1 MAGTTHNRCK
11 HGAGKQPYTCRISRN
26 KYTYYIRNGKIKLPY
41 DVLKMM
47 FCILKDHLLRSKREP
62 FGA

>member
-1 MAGTTHNRCK
+1 MAGTTRRRCK
-11 HGAGKQPYTCRISRN
+11 HGTGKLPHTSRISRN

-47 FCILKDHLLRSKREP
+47 FRVVKDHLLRSKRAP
-62 FGA
+62 FRA